1 MVSTWNKI
9 IISLTFCPNS
19 NDFPHLSTWC
29 IAWVLYTCCTHC
41 ALCTCGSLWVQCTC
55 YTLLYA
61 LHVPDALSALHV
73 LKSFVLCMCCTP
85 WVLCTCCTI
94 CTLVCVFLFLYS
106 SLPNKVANWP
116 NFMSG
121 RLRTWDHVAKFPCG
135 SEILWTLRTHPKN
148 VVQQVEVLS
157 YCFIGQRQ

>member
-94 CTLVCVFLFLYS
+94 CTLVCVFYFCTVLCQTKLQIDRISCQVDWGHGIMSRNFPVGQKFFEPWELIQKTLS
-106 SLPNKVANWP
+106 SKLK
-116 NFMSG
+116 
-121 RLRTWDHVAKFPCG
+121 
-135 SEILWTLRTHPKN
+135 
-148 VVQQVEVLS
+148 
-157 YCFIGQRQ
+157 Y